1 MQEFESGTQEGDV
14 CQESRSERLEQMRMI
29 MRMVFKRV
37 LVFVCFGPGVLGCLW
52 LIGRILKR

>member
-1 MQEFESGTQEGDV
+1 MQDFDTTAQDADECSM
-14 CQESRSERLEQMRMI
+14 RSERLEQIRMYWRFI
-29 MRMVFKRV
+29 FKRI